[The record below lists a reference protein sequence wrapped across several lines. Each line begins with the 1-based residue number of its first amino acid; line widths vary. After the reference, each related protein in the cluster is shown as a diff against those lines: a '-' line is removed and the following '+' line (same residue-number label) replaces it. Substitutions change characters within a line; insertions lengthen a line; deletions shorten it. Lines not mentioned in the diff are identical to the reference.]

1 MTRSENAFS
10 RQSTLSGGTFESN
23 NMNGIGDSQTEQSS
37 VEDKECEEATE
48 QGNTVDKSFI
58 NVENISMEGIER
70 GMSGK
75 QTEQSGISG
84 RDTHKELSCSE
95 VKDSNS
101 QTSGTLELF
110 TSSSKTMTAELHN
123 PEECASNTS
132 QMYSSE
138 TLLREDV
145 SSQHQDKID
154 NFGKPLGLSEPK
166 RRRVDYDNINT
177 LGETQ
182 GEDDKHASTP
192 NRDQLTGTTTE
203 SEAITIEVRI

>member
-10 RQSTLSGGTFESN
+10 RQSTLSGGMFESN
-23 NMNGIGDSQTEQSS
+23 NMNGIGYSQTEQSS

-48 QGNTVDKSFI
+48 QGNTVNKSFI
-58 NVENISMEGIER
+58 NVENIL
-70 GMSGK
+70 MSGK

-154 NFGKPLGLSEPK
+154 DFGKPLGLSEPK
-166 RRRVDYDNINT
+166 RRRVDDDNTNT

-192 NRDQLTGTTTE
+192 NKDQLTETTTE
-203 SEAITIEVRI
+203 SGAITIEVRI